1 MWADMDVGVM
11 VPQGWK
17 GEFDGWRP
25 ADAWS
30 NAIARAQQAEALG
43 FESLWAFDHFT
54 TVPDP
59 TQEITFES
67 FTMLAALAQATS
79 RARIGHMVVCTGFR
93 NPALTAKLASTLDVI
108 SNGRFEL
115 GIGAGWKED
124 EWRAYG
130 YGFPTVGERL
140 GALRDHLEIV
150 TRMLAPG
157 PATYQG
163 AYASVKDAI
172 NEPKGLQSPRP
183 PIIVGGNGENVTFR
197 LAAKFAD

>member
-1 MWADMDVGVM
+1 MWAHMDVGVM

-79 RARIGHMVVCTGFR
+79 RARIGHMVTVSYTH
-93 NPALTAKLASTLDVI
+93 L
-108 SNGRFEL
+108 
-115 GIGAGWKED
+115 
-124 EWRAYG
+124 RAH
-130 YGFPTVGERL
+130 E
-140 GALRDHLEIV
+140 
-150 TRMLAPG
+150 TRH
-157 PATYQG
+157 
-163 AYASVKDAI
+163 D
-172 NEPKGLQSPRP
+172 
-183 PIIVGGNGENVTFR
+183 
-197 LAAKFAD
+197 